1 MRKYGSGP
9 ARAQPIG
16 LGHASI
22 RLPERI
28 LENVGDDNR
37 LSAVDGRA
45 ACSRLRSDAK
55 AVDGLGVGLG
65 KAGGGAV
72 PHALPVLVEEQDRAK
87 QAGKLVFQNANQAL
101 QYFLQRSIARYHLQ
115 DTTLSV
121 TQLLVPL
128 AFGLVPHDTHNFDGG
143 AGRVENRMAYS
154 MHSSPR
160 ALWKQE
166 SEMLL

>member
-45 ACSRLRSDAK
+45 ARSRLRSDAK

-72 PHALPVLVEEQDRAK
+72 PHMLPVLVEEQDRTE
-87 QAGKLVFQNANQAL
+87 QAGKLGFHNPYQLLQNFLQQSITGYHFQNTA
-101 QYFLQRSIARYHLQ
+101 
-115 DTTLSV
+115 LSV
-121 TQLLVPL
+121 THRLSPL
-128 AFGLVPHDTHNFDGG
+128 
-143 AGRVENRMAYS
+143 
-154 MHSSPR
+154 SSGD
-160 ALWKQE
+160 AL
-166 SEMLL
+166 

>member
-45 ACSRLRSDAK
+45 ARSRLRSDAK

-65 KAGGGAV
+65 KTGCGAV
-72 PHALPVLVEEQDRAK
+72 PHMLPVLVKEQYRAK
-87 QAGKLVFQNANQAL
+87 QPANWASTTRTRFSSISSSGASRAIISKIRL
-101 QYFLQRSIARYHLQ
+101 SPSRRASARLRSVI
-115 DTTLSV
+115 SV
-121 TQLLVPL
+121 TAPTNSKLPDSP
-128 AFGLVPHDTHNFDGG
+128 F
-143 AGRVENRMAYS
+143 VEG
-154 MHSSPR
+154 
-160 ALWKQE
+160 
-166 SEMLL
+166 

>member
-9 ARAQPIG
+9 ASAEPIR

-45 ACSRLRSDAK
+45 ARSRLRSDAK

-65 KAGGGAV
+65 KTGCGAV
-72 PHALPVLVEEQDRAK
+72 PHMLPVLVKEQDRAK
-87 QAGKLVFQNANQAL
+87 QPGKLGFHNPHQVL
-101 QYFLQRSIARYHLQ
+101 QYLLQRSIAGYHLQ
-115 DTTLSV
+115 DTALSV
-121 TQLLVPL
+121 TQSLCPL
-128 AFGLVPHDTHNFDGG
+128 AFGDIRHRPHELKVARFT
-143 AGRVENRMAYS
+143 VC
-154 MHSSPR
+154 
-160 ALWKQE
+160 
-166 SEMLL
+166 